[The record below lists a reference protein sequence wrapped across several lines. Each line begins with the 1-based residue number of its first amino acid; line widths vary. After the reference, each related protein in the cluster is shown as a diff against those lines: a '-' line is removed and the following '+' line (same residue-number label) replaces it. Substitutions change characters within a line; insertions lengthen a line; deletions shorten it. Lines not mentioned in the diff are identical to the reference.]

1 MTKVISIFASDLK
14 EKSSVKSYDFEN
26 HFFSVYSRVAYLE
39 VFFGANRM
47 HFSTKVILTQKSIE
61 FIGIQPEPIETLE
74 IGIYLHLQIIYET
87 YVLRARVR
95 FVVSNQ

>member
-1 MTKVISIFASDLK
+1 MTLKTIFFSWKFFLAPIGCILQTKVIF
-14 EKSSVKSYDFEN
+14 
-26 HFFSVYSRVAYLE
+26 
-39 VFFGANRM
+39 
-47 HFSTKVILTQKSIE
+47 TQKSIE

-95 FVVSNQ
+95 FCSI

>member
-26 HFFSVYSRVAYLE
+26 HFFLLE

-47 HFSTKVILTQKSIE
+47 HFLTKVILTQKSIE

-95 FVVSNQ
+95 F

>member
-1 MTKVISIFASDLK
+1 MTLKTIFSLYIHVWPTIWK
-14 EKSSVKSYDFEN
+14 F
-26 HFFSVYSRVAYLE
+26 
-39 VFFGANRM
+39 FFGANRM

-95 FVVSNQ
+95 FCSI

>member
-1 MTKVISIFASDLK
+1 MSLKTIFSLYIL
-14 EKSSVKSYDFEN
+14 VWPIWR
-26 HFFSVYSRVAYLE
+26 FFLAPIGCIL
-39 VFFGANRM
+39 
-47 HFSTKVILTQKSIE
+47 HTKVILTQKSIE

-95 FVVSNQ
+95 FCSI

>member
-1 MTKVISIFASDLK
+1 MTLKTIFSLYILVWPIWK
-14 EKSSVKSYDFEN
+14 WK
-26 HFFSVYSRVAYLE
+26 

-74 IGIYLHLQIIYET
+74 IGIGT
-87 YVLRARVR
+87 YI
-95 FVVSNQ
+95 